1 MNAKSKFDKSSLTN
15 WAAVLLLFF
24 GLPFYFSLGVEDD
37 REWFNAI
44 EPVASWCND
53 HLDGRPHKKGRF
65 SGASELKKGLTDDI
79 TRCLTNP
86 EYRQDLAASRFNPDH
101 WVRLH
106 RDGFERLSPN
116 LMNIET
122 GEKPSGTSKGLM
134 TMSSPLKD
142 FLDKEPPPPFICIDA
157 PSSLSAS
164 PCPSD
169 PGGKNNYTAA
179 FLSQIDHRRLHKA
192 CNGWCLVEL
201 AYIEEEI
208 KSQGLV
214 QSLVS
219 FKITGRKPEE
229 AFYRESISDQQQRLK
244 EAEAETKQRLTK
256 AIEEGK
262 KKPDWI
268 PELVF

>member
-15 WAAVLLLFF
+15 WAVVVLLFF

-37 REWFNAI
+37 REWFYAV

-65 SGASELKKGLTDDI
+65 DGASELKKGLTDDI
-79 TRCLTNP
+79 TRCLTDP
-86 EYRQDLAASRFNPDH
+86 EYRQELAASRFNSDH
-101 WVRLH
+101 WIRLH
-106 RDGFERLSPN
+106 RDGFDKLSPS

-122 GEKPSGTSKGLM
+122 GKTPSGTAKGLM

-142 FLDKEPPPPFICIDA
+142 FLDKEPPPPSICIDA
-157 PSSLSAS
+157 PSSLSAR

-169 PGGKNNYTAA
+169 TDAKNNFTAA
-179 FLSQIDHRRLHKA
+179 FLSQKDHRRLHKA
-192 CNGWCLVEL
+192 CHGWCLVEL
-201 AYIEEEI
+201 SFVEEET
-208 KSQGLV
+208 KSQGLARSV
-214 QSLVS
+214 VS
-219 FKITGRKPEE
+219 FKITGRKPVE
-229 AFYRESISDQQQRLK
+229 AFYRESISAQQQRLK
-244 EAEAETKQRLTK
+244 EAEAETKQRLAK
-256 AIEEGK
+256 AIEDRK